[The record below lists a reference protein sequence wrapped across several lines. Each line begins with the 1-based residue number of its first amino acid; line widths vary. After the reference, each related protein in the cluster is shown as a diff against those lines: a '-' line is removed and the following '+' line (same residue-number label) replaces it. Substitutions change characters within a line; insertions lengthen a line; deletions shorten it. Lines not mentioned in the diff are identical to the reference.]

1 MVKVSIVIPAYN
13 EEGRIK
19 ATLERCLKFLK
30 SKKYSWEL
38 IVVDDGSKDKTAEIV
53 KSFKKIKLISYKPN
67 GGKGY
72 AVKKGV
78 LESKGDYVL
87 FSDADLSAPIEEL
100 DKLMEFIDEYDIVIG
115 SRGVRESEA
124 NMVASRKL
132 IGRAFNFTIKILTG
146 LYFKDTQCGFKLFKR
161 KAAQELFKKQT
172 IMGWVFDVE
181 ILFLAKKKGYRIKE
195 VGVKWEHK
203 EHDKVSPASDSFNII
218 KEVLKIWWNS
228 LLRRYN

>member
-19 ATLERCLKFLK
+19 ATLERCLKYLK

-203 EHDKVSPASDSFNII
+203 EHDKVSPASDGFKII
-218 KEVLKIWWNS
+218 KEVLNIWWNS